1 MRQHHPTTL
10 RQQPGTSPL
19 ASELSA
25 IFVSLDDAP
34 ILKRLAEYRWTGRPG
49 WNLEALWRSY
59 VALFVMNMPTVNALL
74 RRLQDDPALRE
85 VCGFGDD
92 LPSRW
97 TFNRFIAR
105 VSHHSDLVEDVLAR
119 LTDRLHDLLPG
130 FGENLSVD
138 STTVRSH
145 SNPGKTPVSDPEASW
160 IAKGGNRGKK
170 EWTWGYKAHVVA
182 DSKWELPLAVTV
194 TGGSVNDVTQFIPPL
209 ALAKWHHPWLAPR
222 WITADAGYDARSN
235 YDYTVAE
242 FGAVPIIKLNPRSG
256 PAPKK
261 TVMHSTNIR
270 RHSSI
275 PRESDDWRRIYATRQ
290 GVERCFS
297 RLKGHRTLNTHAR
310 RGLRKVTLHVLM
322 SVLALQASAVAKAE
336 VGDTENVRHCT
347 RRVA

>member
-25 IFVSLDDAP
+25 IFESLDDAP

-74 RRLQDDPALRE
+74 RRLQDDPALRD
-85 VCGFGDD
+85 VCGFADE

-105 VSHHSDLVEDVLAR
+105 VSHHSDLVEDALAR
-119 LTDRLHDLLPG
+119 LTDRLHELLPG
-130 FGENLSVD
+130 FGDNLSVD

-145 SNPGKTPVSDPEASW
+145 SNASKVPVSDPDASW
-160 IAKGGNRGKK
+160 IAKSGNHGKK
-170 EWTWGYKAHVVA
+170 EWTWGFKAHLVV
-182 DSKWELPLAVTV
+182 DSQWELPVAVTV
-194 TGGSVNDVTQFIPPL
+194 TGGSVNDSTQFIPAL
-209 ALAKWHHPWLAPR
+209 GLAKWHHPWLTPR
-222 WITADAGYDARSN
+222 WIVADAGYDARRN
-235 YDYTVAE
+235 YEYAVAA
-242 FGAVPIIKLNPRSG
+242 FGAVPIIMLNRRSG

-261 TVMHSTNIR
+261 TMLDSTDIR
-270 RHSSI
+270 RHSPI
-275 PRESDDWRRIYATRQ
+275 PRESNEWTRIYSTRQ
-290 GVERCFS
+290 GIERCFS
-297 RLKGHRTLNTHAR
+297 RLKGHRTLSAHAR

-322 SVLALQASAVAKAE
+322 SVLTLQAGAVAKGRA
-336 VGDTENVRHCT
+336 GDLNGVRQCT